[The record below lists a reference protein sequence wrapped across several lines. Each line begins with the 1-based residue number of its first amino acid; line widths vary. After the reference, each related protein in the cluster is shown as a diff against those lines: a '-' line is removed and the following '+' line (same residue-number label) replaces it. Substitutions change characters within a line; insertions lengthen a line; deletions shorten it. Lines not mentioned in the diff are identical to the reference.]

1 MVYPGRAW
9 GSDSRVVFVNTFM
22 DDIVVPEGW
31 GDWGVPASG
40 YLSQLLQYQGTLIG
54 MGFELQDD
62 RDVDLD
68 GWVVPGRSSMR
79 SSTAQVPELILH
91 TGLAGRTT

>member
-1 MVYPGRAW
+1 
-9 GSDSRVVFVNTFM
+9 
-22 DDIVVPEGW
+22 
-31 GDWGVPASG
+31 
-40 YLSQLLQYQGTLIG
+40 LQYQGTLIG